1 MAISNSQFDAIM
13 REYEKKRENSRHNM
27 EACREEVYS
36 RIPEYKDLED
46 KITDIALESAAKYFE
61 GDKAAISDMKKQ
73 MEKITKRQ
81 EELLKENGFD
91 ADYLKEKHVCPDCND
106 TGYIND
112 KKCHCLRQEIL
123 KVLYKQSNIEE
134 MLKRENFET
143 LSYDYY
149 DDADLDMM
157 KEIVS
162 GCKEFVDKF
171 DSTYENIL
179 LFGNVGV
186 GKTFLTNC
194 ITKEL
199 IESGHSVI
207 YFTSIRLFDTLS
219 ESVFKRDYDEE
230 DDREDVLSNVFS
242 CDLLI
247 IDDLGTENINS
258 FVASRLFDI
267 LNERNIREKSTVI
280 STNLTPDKIAERY
293 SERNFSRIIGNYKP
307 LNPDISDIRI
317 KKKRRGGF

>member
-13 REYEKKRENSRHNM
+13 REYEKKRENSRHEM
-27 EACREEVYS
+27 EAHKATVYAK
-36 RIPEYKDLED
+36 IPEYKELEV

-61 GDKAAISDMKKQ
+61 GDKAAIEEMKKQ
-73 MEKITKRQ
+73 MELITKRQ
-81 EELLKENGFD
+81 EELLVANDFPI
-91 ADYLKEKHVCPDCND
+91 DYIKEKHVCPDCED

-134 MLKRENFET
+134 MLRRENFDT
-143 LSYDYY
+143 LEYDYY

-157 KEIVS
+157 KGIVS
-162 GCKEFVDKF
+162 ECKNFVKNF
-171 DSTYENIL
+171 DDSYENIL

-230 DDREDVLSNVFS
+230 DERDDVLDNVFS

-317 KKKRRGGF
+317 KKRRRSAF